1 MPVIRGWVLLLPQ
14 ADVVFDCLA
23 AVVTEI
29 CVFRHI
35 SSPEGIHG
43 SFDIRQARKRTYRA
57 F

>member
-1 MPVIRGWVLLLPQ
+1 MLVIRGWVLLLPQ
-14 ADVVFDCLA
+14 ADVVFDCLV

>member
-14 ADVVFDCLA
+14 ADVVFDCLS

-35 SSPEGIHG
+35 SYPEGIHG

-57 F
+57 Y